1 MPAICG
7 FFYGVRKMPLPN
19 ILEFIG
25 TNITQRKFQEAQ
37 EKLLNYLGIE
47 VPTKTELSSTVGT
60 LNTAIAKKTDKT
72 YVDNALTSLTNGASK
87 FYPTLAEANA
97 DIANIAIKDKVEV
110 GEIANGGTW
119 YKATAEATS
128 LTKSSYDPLTQAKNY
143 TDIKVYDVDVD
154 KLSRSDIFTESS
166 NLFDYTA
173 VTRGYTIQITGEVT
187 ANADFAFSD
196 FIAVNPSEFYYF
208 DGFRDIAFYDINKS
222 FISRFGQVMSGSG
235 TAADPYKY
243 YGAIQ
248 TPSNCYYIRAN
259 YSQVMRTD
267 SLDGRK
273 INKGSVSLPYEHFS
287 LRLNKSVSVSGV
299 NLESKSVS
307 VSAIEFIEES
317 KNLFNPATVTN
328 GKAILDTGAIS
339 DNASYAISDFIAV
352 EDGQKYTISSSD
364 PIISPFIYIAYYDHS
379 KVFISRYGAI
389 PVGTQ
394 TLTMPASTA
403 FVRFNINVATTGQPS
418 EKQRMFNVGE
428 TALPYE
434 EWSPPKLVGVSVDSE
449 INIDQVEQIVDEKF
463 DQYIEQSYNLFDHT
477 KATIGNS
484 ISVTG
489 ELLDRED
496 FAISDFIAV
505 DGEQEYTSTSD
516 KGFNAWIHIVYY
528 DANKNFISRVQTSN
542 EATGFL
548 TITTPQLARFVRFNI
563 NLNTG
568 LPSQRNRMFV
578 KGDKVLSY
586 TPARNEFSITPTHTV
601 LKTIGSE
608 VKLSRADNFIFD
620 YELNELFTT
629 SATLG
634 SHLNFN
640 SSTSAQVYQ
649 MYDDLMTAHPN
660 HITKQ
665 VLGDDVWGNPIA
677 LYRFKAPQPTTS
689 QHTKMPKVFL
699 TTGVHGMEHVAVL
712 TAYLMFEQMMNN
724 WRSSNLLEV
733 LRNNV
738 EFLIIPVVN
747 PSGYNKYT
755 RKNDNGVD
763 INRNFPDGFGWQ
775 STDPAS
781 AYYGGAAPLDQ
792 LESQYI
798 VRVFD
803 ENPDIDVM
811 YDFHNFNGVSAES
824 NPNLIWIAGYTEGQY
839 VEHMTQSLV
848 RKLTNHWRDKFTWI
862 PQSETWF
869 AGFSNTT
876 EGAMVKD
883 YAVHSRGIPFT
894 ATFEVGGR
902 WWIDPTGVPYD
913 LNHKQSC
920 LEALVNFITINLNEL
935 KRI

>member
-1 MPAICG
+1 MADQP
-7 FFYGVRKMPLPN
+7 VTR
-19 ILEFIG
+19 
-25 TNITQRKFQEAQ
+25 
-37 EKLLNYLGIE
+37 EKLINADKDVQVIE
-47 VPTKTELSSTVGT
+47 DFIKKPKDETVTTRFGDEIMT
-60 LNTAIAKKTDKT
+60 LKGLEEEVKKSGGYFKR
-72 YVDNALTSLTNGASK
+72 YISLA
-87 FYPTLAEANA
+87 AANA
-97 DIANIAIKDKVEV
+97 DIANIPVNGVVKVTDAV
-110 GEIANGGTW
+110 DGGD
-119 YKATAEATS
+119 YERATAEATT
-128 LTKSSYDPLTQAKNY
+128 LTKSAYDPLTQAKSY
-143 TDIKVYDVDVD
+143 TDMKVYDVDVD

-173 VTRGYTIQITGEVT
+173 VTRGYSILPTGEV
-187 ANADFAFSD
+187 AASADFTFSD

-208 DGFRDIAFYDINKS
+208 DGFRHIAFYDINKN
-222 FISRFGQVMSGSG
+222 FISRVEQVIAGAG
-235 TAADPYKY
+235 TAANPYKY

-248 TPSNCYYIRAN
+248 APPNCYYIRAN
-259 YSQVMRTD
+259 YSQVLRTD
-267 SLDGRK
+267 SLDGLK
-273 INKGSVSLPYEHFS
+273 INKGSVSLPYEPFY
-287 LRLNKSVSVSGV
+287 LNTKLTVRVGKGIIQNSTVTAD
-299 NLESKSVS
+299 NLD
-307 VSAIEFIEES
+307 FIEKS
-317 KNLFNPATVTN
+317 SNLFNYAAVTS
-328 GKAILDTGAIS
+328 GKVILDTGAIS
-339 DNASYAISDFIAV
+339 DNASYAISDFISV
-352 EDGQKYTISSSD
+352 KGGEKYTISCETGV
-364 PIISPFIYIAYYDHS
+364 IAFANASYYDVN
-379 KVFISRYGAI
+379 KQFIRRVSTSF
-389 PVGTQ
+389 P
-394 TLTMPASTA
+394 TLYTFRLPEDAA
-403 FVRFNINVATTGQPS
+403 YVRFNINLNSGAPS
-418 EKQRMFNVGE
+418 QRNRMFNFGDQ
-428 TALPYE
+428 ALPYE
-434 EWSPPKLVGVSVDSE
+434 IWHLPRLVGVSADSE
-449 INIDQVEQIVDEKF
+449 INIDQVEQIVDNKVSNLPTI
-463 DQYIEQSYNLFDHT
+463 DDYIEHSYNLFDHT
-477 KATIGNS
+477 KATIGKS
-484 ISVTG
+484 ITSDGTIT
-489 ELLDRED
+489 DRPD
-496 FAISDFIAV
+496 YAISDFISV
-505 DGEQEYTSTSD
+505 DAGEKYTITSD
-516 KGFNAWIHIVYY
+516 KGFNAFIYTIYY
-528 DANKNFISRVQTSN
+528 DANKNFISREMTPN
-542 EATGFL
+542 DTTGFL

-578 KGDKVLSY
+578 EGDKVLPY
-586 TPARNEFSITPTHTV
+586 APARNEFSIAPTPAV

-608 VKLSRADNFIFD
+608 VKLSRADNYIFD
-620 YELNELFTT
+620 YDLNELFTT

-665 VLGDDVWGNPIA
+665 ALGDDAWGNPIA
-677 LYRFKAPQPTTS
+677 LYRFKAPQPVTA
-689 QHTKMPKVFL
+689 QRTKMAKVFL

-724 WRSSNLLEV
+724 WKSNNLLEV

-738 EFLIIPVVN
+738 EFLIIPVCN
-747 PSGYNKYT
+747 PSGYNKYA

-798 VRVFD
+798 ARVFE
-803 ENPDIDVM
+803 ENLDIDIM
-811 YDFHNFNGVSAES
+811 YDFHNFNGTSAEVH
-824 NPNLIWIAGYTEGQY
+824 PHLIWIAAYKGAQY

-883 YAVHSRGIPFT
+883 YAAHSRGIPFT
-894 ATFEVGGR
+894 ATFETGGK

-920 LEALVNFITINLNEL
+920 LEALVNFMLINLNEL